1 MIFQTWI
8 LSLQFPLT
16 SETSL
21 YSLLC
26 LHFTKSRKGPFSCK
40 VSWASGFHRYL
51 FFFFLASIQLEEEMW
66 EQAVPAA
73 DKDVRNFPPSTYG
86 TGPLT
91 GKRCCQGSLQN
102 LEHPS
107 CLLTTCLRNLTLSKC
122 IYFVL
127 YKWKE
132 KQNFLWE
139 NIIFNYIPI
148 QRDLISNTT
157 STFAYG
163 MFQHI

>member
-1 MIFQTWI
+1 MWENAPKLVSFYTICHEHGFCLYNFLSHLKLAYI
-8 LSLQFPLT
+8 LCYAYISQSLEKGHFPV
-16 SETSL
+16 
-21 YSLLC
+21 
-26 LHFTKSRKGPFSCK
+26 KSHELPVFIDIC
-40 VSWASGFHRYL
+40 
-51 FFFFLASIQLEEEMW
+51 FFFLASIQLEEEMW

-127 YKWKE
+127 YK
-132 KQNFLWE
+132 
-139 NIIFNYIPI
+139 
-148 QRDLISNTT
+148 
-157 STFAYG
+157 
-163 MFQHI
+163 